1 VRLAHGASIIY
12 KSSLCTLQI
21 VATETRTTQRFSST
35 ATVQLQILDVN
46 DNRPVFNQSGYAF
59 TIPENSPINTFVGRV
74 KATDADSGAFGTVSY
89 ALDGT
94 DAFKFRINSTTG
106 DIFVNVDAD
115 KNLTLLDRER
125 FSTIF
130 LTIEGRDG
138 GGFVTAVQMEILL
151 SDQNDQA
158 PVFTRLSYFGVVKE
172 NSFTFDS
179 PVQVEAA
186 DNDLKGSNNSIVEYR
201 IIGGDLG
208 GNFNIV
214 STSGLLMIRTPLN
227 YESLPSS
234 IVNLTISAYDLGV
247 PSLNSSINV
256 QVTVLDQNDNS
267 PICTYALFNATVMEN
282 ATSGTQILQVNATDA
297 DPPGSENSRVFFR
310 IQTGAADKFT
320 IDGNTGWIVVERGAD
335 LDVTRYGSRYNLSI
349 IVYDNGTPQRNGTCI
364 AVIFVRDVNNQ
375 RPYFEVPTRRETVQ
389 ENLSLNQPLPITPQF
404 TAKDPDT
411 TSNLQYSILF
421 SQMSATEGN
430 GQQVSVSNYNYTDLL
445 YVSSTNGTL
454 FVKNILDREKA
465 QEIRIPI
472 FVQDLA
478 AETPLPVQTA
488 TGTLI
493 ITLSDLNDE
502 SPVFQLPAVNNTY
515 RITVSEG
522 LRPPT
527 DISLK
532 ALATDPDTSNPPLV
546 YSISPPSTIFSIDT
560 NTAQV
565 SLKTALDRETADQH
579 QFFVLVNDSIH
590 ITTATVYVNVSD
602 FNDVTP
608 SFYQFASNLSIS
620 EATSVGSLLTRVLA
634 YDNDTGLFGTVHY
647 RILSG
652 GGGKFAL
659 NDTSGELRLGQAL
672 DRDVPGG
679 EEYSLLIEAFDNPGS
694 ADSLRTSRAMMISVL
709 DVNDNPPRFAQDNF
723 TITSLLESMD
733 SNQLIREISATDAD
747 TGVNAQI
754 SFSLRAI
761 PGQNSDALN
770 LFFVTTKQSG
780 SVFSAAIWTRKSLT
794 RAVGWYNLTLLATD
808 AGTPTMTGST
818 NLTFF
823 IADVNDHSP
832 VFVYPNQTQTV
843 IQVNESTN
851 ASSTIGKPL
860 LVAKAIDQD
869 YGNNTIVRFD
879 LTSSNGDNAAFN
891 IDAVSGL
898 LTVATNLNREVKSE
912 YRFSIK
918 AYDLGVPPL
927 TTMVNIVVQVLDVD
941 ESPPVFG
948 PDSRVQQLSVPENS
962 VPSSLIP
969 GLTISGVRVGSIAKA
984 SDPDV
989 TDKSTPICYFML
1001 DPVYYLFYLN
1011 KTSGDLYVLSALDRE
1026 AAPQYNLHVI
1036 AVGASQCNSTAYEW
1050 KNATNHRVK
1059 RYLDT
1064 TPIAYN
1070 PNNATMALIVVN
1082 VGDVNDNPPVWK
1094 NSIYYGGVRV
1104 TDPPSTTVFN
1114 FAEFVTD
1121 ADIGNNSLLT
1131 FGMTGPTPD
1140 NQKLRT
1146 QLASREILDS
1156 VFTLDNRT
1164 GVLKTG
1170 DKTYF
1175 QETMTGAVS
1184 FNVTAS
1190 DSKYLATTMCTIYL
1204 LSLEQQLIVVMSG
1217 VPANA
1222 TRIRDAFVSYL
1233 SNITGWRIVVDNIV
1247 THKNDDGTADN
1258 SKTDMYIHAINL
1270 KDNSIVPA
1278 ATVRDKVDLLWPEM
1292 VAIYKT
1298 FGVLQVKLASQPA
1311 SSDSILE
1318 IMRIALIVVACSLAI
1333 LLFFACVSLWSCRRM
1348 YRRKLKA
1355 ATAVAFGTNG
1365 HSNAPR
1371 TPGTNMHTYEGSN
1384 PIWLEAYNMNQYDN
1398 KNFESSDKG
1407 DSIDSSQ
1414 MEPADQQIE
1423 MRFDEVEKTMEFLN
1437 DNISESGSTN
1447 FRNSREMLSSAVDA
1461 GPDILAE
1468 PTPGPGDDGLAPVNL
1483 NGVPAT
1489 SI

>member
-1 VRLAHGASIIY
+1 ASNAFSKYFILNNVTGELRTSSVKLDREGADILAIFGTIDLPVIAKEMSSVVQPANISQASTTVRITVDDENDFFPTFEYPVYNGSVPENTMAGVPVNLFSQISISDLDAGDNGVFNLTLMRNGQVYRDFEVSPVTISRQGAVFIMV
-12 KSSLCTLQI
+12 KNSSFLDYETVQSVTFQI

-106 DIFVNVDAD
+106 DIFVNVDAE

-502 SPVFQLPAVNNTY
+502 SP
-515 RITVSEG
+515 
-522 LRPPT
+522 
-527 DISLK
+527 
-532 ALATDPDTSNPPLV
+532 
-546 YSISPPSTIFSIDT
+546 
-560 NTAQV
+560 
-565 SLKTALDRETADQH
+565 TALDRETADQH

-761 PGQNSDALN
+761 P
-770 LFFVTTKQSG
+770 
-780 SVFSAAIWTRKSLT
+780 
-794 RAVGWYNLTLLATD
+794 
-808 AGTPTMTGST
+808 
-818 NLTFF
+818 
-823 IADVNDHSP
+823 
-832 VFVYPNQTQTV
+832 
-843 IQVNESTN
+843 
-851 ASSTIGKPL
+851 
-860 LVAKAIDQD
+860 
-869 YGNNTIVRFD
+869 
-879 LTSSNGDNAAFN
+879 
-891 IDAVSGL
+891 
-898 LTVATNLNREVKSE
+898 
-912 YRFSIK
+912 
-918 AYDLGVPPL
+918 
-927 TTMVNIVVQVLDVD
+927 
-941 ESPPVFG
+941 
-948 PDSRVQQLSVPENS
+948 
-962 VPSSLIP
+962 
-969 GLTISGVRVGSIAKA
+969 
-984 SDPDV
+984 
-989 TDKSTPICYFML
+989 
-1001 DPVYYLFYLN
+1001 
-1011 KTSGDLYVLSALDRE
+1011 
-1026 AAPQYNLHVI
+1026 
-1036 AVGASQCNSTAYEW
+1036 
-1050 KNATNHRVK
+1050 
-1059 RYLDT
+1059 
-1064 TPIAYN
+1064 
-1070 PNNATMALIVVN
+1070 
-1082 VGDVNDNPPVWK
+1082 
-1094 NSIYYGGVRV
+1094 
-1104 TDPPSTTVFN
+1104 
-1114 FAEFVTD
+1114 
-1121 ADIGNNSLLT
+1121 
-1131 FGMTGPTPD
+1131 
-1140 NQKLRT
+1140 
-1146 QLASREILDS
+1146 
-1156 VFTLDNRT
+1156 
-1164 GVLKTG
+1164 
-1170 DKTYF
+1170 
-1175 QETMTGAVS
+1175 
-1184 FNVTAS
+1184 
-1190 DSKYLATTMCTIYL
+1190 
-1204 LSLEQQLIVVMSG
+1204 
-1217 VPANA
+1217 
-1222 TRIRDAFVSYL
+1222 
-1233 SNITGWRIVVDNIV
+1233 
-1247 THKNDDGTADN
+1247 
-1258 SKTDMYIHAINL
+1258 
-1270 KDNSIVPA
+1270 
-1278 ATVRDKVDLLWPEM
+1278 
-1292 VAIYKT
+1292 
-1298 FGVLQVKLASQPA
+1298 
-1311 SSDSILE
+1311 
-1318 IMRIALIVVACSLAI
+1318 
-1333 LLFFACVSLWSCRRM
+1333 
-1348 YRRKLKA
+1348 
-1355 ATAVAFGTNG
+1355 
-1365 HSNAPR
+1365 
-1371 TPGTNMHTYEGSN
+1371 
-1384 PIWLEAYNMNQYDN
+1384 
-1398 KNFESSDKG
+1398 
-1407 DSIDSSQ
+1407 
-1414 MEPADQQIE
+1414 
-1423 MRFDEVEKTMEFLN
+1423 
-1437 DNISESGSTN
+1437 
-1447 FRNSREMLSSAVDA
+1447 
-1461 GPDILAE
+1461 
-1468 PTPGPGDDGLAPVNL
+1468 
-1483 NGVPAT
+1483 
-1489 SI
+1489 